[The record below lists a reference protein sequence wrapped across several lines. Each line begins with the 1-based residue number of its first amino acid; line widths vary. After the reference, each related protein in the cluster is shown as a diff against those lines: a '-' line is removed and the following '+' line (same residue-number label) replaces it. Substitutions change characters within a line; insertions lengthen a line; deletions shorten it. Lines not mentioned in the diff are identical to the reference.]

1 MNPVLRQEESNA
13 MEKPISILFVAASPQ
28 DMLALQSDAEFRE
41 IQELIRRSGLTEER
55 VKLLPPELATSPS
68 QLVEALLSNDPDIIH
83 FSAHGDKAGALLLQS
98 SQTGQ
103 AVEVPTEALEV
114 LFRER
119 RGRVRCVVFN
129 ACWSEKQAKAL
140 SQYVPCVVGMTRAI
154 SDGVAL
160 QFAQGFYRALIYGRS
175 IQSALM
181 LGRLN
186 ITVAEQEREIPQLIA
201 RDRAAA
207 DRPLIVP
214 DRSITE
220 RAEDLGLLAGRLP
233 TQESMQE
240 FVAQMFPSSSK
251 LADFERRY
259 YPEQQHAPQVPLARR
274 IEALLSTH
282 RTSTILLEILRST
295 GSDSELRESFMI
307 HQQLLRFVTQS
318 DYEAQRK
325 REQQQ
330 KQSQLRIRRTIQATL
345 GSVGAISFVC
355 MLGMFLTDS
364 SGNRKLPEPYDDGA
378 SHPFEAKYKKKLEGW
393 HAKQQLLNDF
403 YIRNVNIR
411 SSAEQRKLTL
421 LIDFN
426 WEKCERQTTVDQHT
440 WLSRSYNGQ
449 FLVEGKYSQLQDG
462 MPANLELALV
472 DYSFSVVRPVLARMV
487 GFLDFPEAVRQQDR
501 VLMRSIMECLS
512 SPEEVCTYTQQ
523 VVCPE

>member
-1 MNPVLRQEESNA
+1 
-13 MEKPISILFVAASPQ
+13 
-28 DMLALQSDAEFRE
+28 
-41 IQELIRRSGLTEER
+41 
-55 VKLLPPELATSPS
+55 
-68 QLVEALLSNDPDIIH
+68 
-83 FSAHGDKAGALLLQS
+83 
-98 SQTGQ
+98 
-103 AVEVPTEALEV
+103 
-114 LFRER
+114 
-119 RGRVRCVVFN
+119 
-129 ACWSEKQAKAL
+129 
-140 SQYVPCVVGMTRAI
+140 
-154 SDGVAL
+154 
-160 QFAQGFYRALIYGRS
+160 
-175 IQSALM
+175 
-181 LGRLN
+181 
-186 ITVAEQEREIPQLIA
+186 
-201 RDRAAA
+201 
-207 DRPLIVP
+207 
-214 DRSITE
+214 
-220 RAEDLGLLAGRLP
+220 
-233 TQESMQE
+233 MQE

-426 WEKCERQTTVDQHT
+426 
-440 WLSRSYNGQ
+440 
-449 FLVEGKYSQLQDG
+449 
-462 MPANLELALV
+462 
-472 DYSFSVVRPVLARMV
+472 
-487 GFLDFPEAVRQQDR
+487 
-501 VLMRSIMECLS
+501 
-512 SPEEVCTYTQQ
+512 
-523 VVCPE
+523 